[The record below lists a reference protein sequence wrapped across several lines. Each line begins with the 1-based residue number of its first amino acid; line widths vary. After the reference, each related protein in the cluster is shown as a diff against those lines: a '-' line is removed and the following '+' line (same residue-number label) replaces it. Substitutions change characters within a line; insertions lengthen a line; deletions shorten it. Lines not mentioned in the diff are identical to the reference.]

1 MGKNL
6 PAMQETGLP
15 SLGSGG
21 RAWQPTP
28 VLLPGGFH
36 GQRSLVDYSPWGRR
50 ESDTTE
56 CPTLSLFKIILMP
69 RRHME
74 LGGGGGNYDIIRRFG

>member
-1 MGKNL
+1 M
-6 PAMQETGLP
+6 
-15 SLGSGG
+15 
-21 RAWQPTP
+21 
-28 VLLPGGFH
+28 
-36 GQRSLVDYSPWGRR
+36 DYSPWGRR

-56 CPTLSLFKIILMP
+56 CPALSLFKIILMP